1 MGIFDAFRNL
11 FDNNT
16 TGNTLRDYQHA
27 SRTFVDNNMRLSPK
41 FKHLY
46 HVVLNFANGVTLTTN
61 NLDNVARRELHL
73 LVKSCDLPSF
83 QMRTETLNQYNRK
96 KVIQTGV
103 QYDPIQ
109 MTWHDDQAGLSN
121 FLWQTYFN
129 YYYSDSQHNYTD
141 SPPVTDAAY
150 LRGEKGLNSGYDTGA
165 VMQNRFGLDR
175 PGKTDN
181 FFTSIQIFQLH
192 TQNLTPTNTSFT
204 LINPIIDNWDHDEV
218 NSEGTQYAINRMRF
232 SYEAVIMDANKT
244 EVGEIPAGFGDFRYD
259 QTPSP
264 IGYSNTTGSQLT
276 GLDNSNKGS
285 QAASTN
291 QNLFGS
297 NTVVSASSFGQPGFA
312 QNVVEDVV
320 TGAVGNFLFPKSG
333 TAANITQA
341 VLKRFF

>member
-1 MGIFDAFRNL
+1 MGIFDAFRDL
-11 FDNNT
+11 FDNNS

-27 SRTFVDNNMRLSPK
+27 ARTFVDNNMRLAPK

-46 HVVLNFANGVTLTTN
+46 HVVLNINPTITLTTN
-61 NLDNVARRELHL
+61 GLDNVAKREINL

-96 KVIQTGV
+96 KIIQTGV

-109 MTWHDDQAGLSN
+109 MTWHDDMAGLTN

-129 YYYSDSQHNYTD
+129 YYYSDSQHNYT
-141 SPPVTDAAY
+141 STPPVFDAAY
-150 LRGEKGLNSGYDTGA
+150 ARENNANSGYGNGS

-175 PGKTDN
+175 AGKTDN

-192 TQNLTPTNTSFT
+192 TQSLTPTNTSFT
-204 LINPIIDNWDHDEV
+204 LINPLIDNWDHDEV

-232 SYEAVIMDANKT
+232 SYEAVVMDANRT

-264 IGYSNTTGSQLT
+264 QGYSNTTGSQLT
-276 GLDNSNKGS
+276 GLDSLINGS
-285 QAASTN
+285 VQTGTN
-291 QNLFGS
+291 QSLFGS
-297 NTVVSASSFGQPGFA
+297 NTVISASTLGQPGFV
-312 QNVVEDVV
+312 QNAVEDVV
-320 TGAVGNFLFPKSG
+320 TGAVGNFLFPTSS

-341 VLKRFF
+341 ALKRFF